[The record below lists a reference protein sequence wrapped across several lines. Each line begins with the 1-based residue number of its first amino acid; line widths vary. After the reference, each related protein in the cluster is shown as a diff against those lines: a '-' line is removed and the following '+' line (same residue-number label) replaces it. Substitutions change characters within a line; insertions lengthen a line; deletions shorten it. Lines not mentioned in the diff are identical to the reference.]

1 MSSQQPASAPI
12 PPDATPASPPV
23 GPAAAP
29 AAAPAPRKSPRAL
42 AAALIV
48 GILIGGAGVGVAW
61 AVSGDSSAGGA
72 AGDARD
78 ACRALSGF
86 EPSDYVAKGAKGEI
100 AMNRFGAAI
109 TLSASAAAGDAQYKP
124 LAKALLIAQNQHAR
138 TFDFGNSEVKKNLDK
153 AHQIC
158 DDLG

>member
-1 MSSQQPASAPI
+1 MPI
-12 PPDATPASPPV
+12 PPDA
-23 GPAAAP
+23 AP
-29 AAAPAPRKSPRAL
+29 APSAPRKSPRAL

-61 AVSGDSSAGGA
+61 AVSGDGSSGNDA

-86 EPSDYVAKGAKGEI
+86 ETSDYVTKGAKGEI

-124 LAKALLIAQNQHAR
+124 LAKALLTVQNQHAR

-158 DDLG
+158 DDLD

>member
-12 PPDATPASPPV
+12 PPDAAPASPP
-23 GPAAAP
+23 AAP
-29 AAAPAPRKSPRAL
+29 VAAPAPRKSPRAL

-61 AVSGDSSAGGA
+61 AVSGDSSANDA

-78 ACRALSGF
+78 ACHALSGF
-86 EPSDYVAKGAKGEI
+86 EPSDYVTKGSKGEI
-100 AMNRFGAAI
+100 AINRFGAAI
-109 TLSASAAAGDAQYKP
+109 ALSASAAAGDAQYKP
-124 LAKALLIAQNQHAR
+124 LAKALLTVQNQHAR
-138 TFDFGNSEVKKNLDK
+138 TFDFGDSEVKKNLAK

-158 DDLG
+158 DDLD

>member
-12 PPDATPASPPV
+12 PPDAAPAFP
-23 GPAAAP
+23 AAP
-29 AAAPAPRKSPRAL
+29 ATAPAPRKSPRAL

-72 AGDARD
+72 AGDARG
-78 ACRALSGF
+78 ACDALSGF

-100 AMNRFGAAI
+100 ALNRFGGAI
-109 TLSASAAAGDAQYKP
+109 TLSAAAAAGDARYKP
-124 LAKALLIAQNQHAR
+124 LAKALLIARNQHAA
-138 TFDFGNSEVKKNLDK
+138 TYDFGNSEVKKNLDK
-153 AHQIC
+153 ARQIC
-158 DDLG
+158 DDLD